1 MKDLDVNAVSMA
13 AAPGAAALPAR
24 SAAGADKPLWIAA
37 GVLLLV
43 ACVLPSF
50 LNPYYLHV
58 LVIGLLFGFVAASWN
73 IIGGYAGQMSLGHAM
88 FFGIGS
94 YTVAIFARE
103 GLFPLVAALP
113 VAVIV
118 SALLAWLVAS
128 VCFRYALRGI
138 YFAVGTMLLAEIL
151 RIIANTTEFFGRS
164 QGLQVTP
171 KMGALNFHFE
181 TDAPYYFI
189 LLAIAGV
196 MIAGGLWLERSRLGF
211 HLVALREQEDGAKA
225 LGVDTQK
232 VKRIAFVLS
241 AMLTAV
247 AGFIYAGIVR
257 FVEPGYDLSISITLI
272 MIMGAVLGGRG
283 TAAGPFVGGLIVV
296 LVQEL
301 LATAGSM
308 VGTTAFSAL
317 AQMIYGLFFVVTLLV
332 FPRGLVGQWLRRRAD
347 RRVNRAGSPP

>member
-1 MKDLDVNAVSMA
+1 MKDRSVTAIPVPSVAGRGATPKLAWALGALLLLAVI
-13 AAPGAAALPAR
+13 ALP
-24 SAAGADKPLWIAA
+24 S
-37 GVLLLV
+37 V
-43 ACVLPSF
+43 

-58 LVIGLLFGFVAASWN
+58 LVIGLLYSYLAASWN

-94 YTVAIFARE
+94 YAVAVFARE
-103 GLFPLVAALP
+103 GWFPLITALP
-113 VAVIV
+113 VAILI

-128 VCFRYALRGI
+128 ICFRYALRGI
-138 YFAVGTMLLAEIL
+138 YFAVGTLLLGEIL
-151 RIIANTTEFFGRS
+151 RISANSIQFFGRS
-164 QGLQVTP
+164 QGLQITP
-171 KMGALNFHFE
+171 RAGVLNFHFE
-181 TDAPYYFI
+181 TDAPYFFI
-189 LLAIAGV
+189 FLVLAAC
-196 MIAGGLWLERSRLGF
+196 MIFGALKLERSKLGY
-211 HLVALREQEDGAKA
+211 HLIALREQEDGAKA

-247 AGFIYAGIVR
+247 AGFMYASVVR

-283 TAAGPFVGGLIVV
+283 TAVGPFVGGLIVV

-301 LATAGSM
+301 LTAAGSW

-317 AQMIYGLFFVVTLLV
+317 AQVIYGLFFVVTLLV
-332 FPRGLVGQWLRRRAD
+332 FPRGLVGEWTRRRAD
-347 RRVNRAGSPP
+347 SRARLLESPE

>member
-1 MKDLDVNAVSMA
+1 MKEHNVNDISMA
-13 AAPGAAALPAR
+13 AAPGATANSVEPVTGANKLMWM
-24 SAAGADKPLWIAA
+24 AG

-43 ACVLPSF
+43 ACSLPSF

-58 LVIGLLFGFVAASWN
+58 LVLGLLFGFVAASWN

-103 GLFPLVAALP
+103 DLYPLITALP
-113 VAVIV
+113 VAVVV
-118 SALLAWLVAS
+118 SALIAWIVAS

-151 RIIANTTEFFGRS
+151 RIVANATEFFGRS
-164 QGLQVTP
+164 QGLQITP
-171 KMGALNFHFE
+171 KIGLLNYHFE
-181 TDAPYYFI
+181 TDTPYYFI
-189 LLAIAGV
+189 LLVMAGL

-211 HLVALREQEDGAKA
+211 DLVALREQEDGAKA

-232 VKRIAFVLS
+232 VKRTAFVLS

-247 AGFIYAGIVR
+247 AGFMYAGIVR

-272 MIMGAVLGGRG
+272 MIMGSVLGGRG
-283 TAAGPFVGGLIVV
+283 TAVGPFVGGLIVV

-301 LATAGSM
+301 LAMAGSL

-332 FPRGLVGQWLRRRAD
+332 FPRGIVGQWLRYRAD
-347 RRVNRAGSPP
+347 KRANQAGGTP

>member
-1 MKDLDVNAVSMA
+1 MKDSPVNAIPIA
-13 AAPGAAALPAR
+13 AVPVVGSDKLLW
-24 SAAGADKPLWIAA
+24 AAG
-37 GVLLLV
+37 GVALLCAL
-43 ACVLPSF
+43 ALPSF

-58 LVIGLLFGFVAASWN
+58 LVIALLYGLVAASWN

-103 GLFPLVAALP
+103 GWFPLITALP
-113 VAVIV
+113 AAVVI

-138 YFAVGTMLLAEIL
+138 YFAVGTLLLGEIL
-151 RIIANTTEFFGRS
+151 RIVANAVEFFGRS
-164 QGLQVTP
+164 QGLQITP
-171 KMGALNFHFE
+171 KLGVLNFHFE
-181 TDAPYYFI
+181 TDVPYYFTF
-189 LLAIAGV
+189 LVLAAL
-196 MIAGGLWLERSRLGF
+196 MIAGAMRLERSRLGF
-211 HLVALREQEDGAKA
+211 NLVALREQEDGAKA

-247 AGFIYAGIVR
+247 VGFLYASVVR

-272 MIMGAVLGGRG
+272 MIMGSVLGGRG
-283 TAAGPFVGGLIVV
+283 TAAGPFVGGLIVM

-301 LATAGSM
+301 LATAGSW

-347 RRVNRAGSPP
+347 KRVNLEGSAQ